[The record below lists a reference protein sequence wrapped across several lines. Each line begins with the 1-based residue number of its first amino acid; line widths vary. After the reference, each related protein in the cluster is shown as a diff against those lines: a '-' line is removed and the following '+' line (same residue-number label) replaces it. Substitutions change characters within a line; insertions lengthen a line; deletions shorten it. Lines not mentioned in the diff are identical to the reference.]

1 VKNYKVIIIGLAF
14 LLVISIAFNIKQTL
28 TINEINRT
36 TDNLFRELIIEAN
49 QGVALDFNNVSDE
62 KQKSWYWNKGMANI
76 LAAAEISNMTKY
88 AKTNKALN
96 ITLNNLYTLMAD
108 SSYQD
113 RVKKEHQKLYIL
125 LVELGIH
132 PEDSEITQKILE
144 FTTEIRDG
152 N

>member
-1 VKNYKVIIIGLAF
+1 
-14 LLVISIAFNIKQTL
+14 
-28 TINEINRT
+28 
-36 TDNLFRELIIEAN
+36 
-49 QGVALDFNNVSDE
+49 
-62 KQKSWYWNKGMANI
+62 
-76 LAAAEISNMTKY
+76 
-88 AKTNKALN
+88 
-96 ITLNNLYTLMAD
+96 MAD